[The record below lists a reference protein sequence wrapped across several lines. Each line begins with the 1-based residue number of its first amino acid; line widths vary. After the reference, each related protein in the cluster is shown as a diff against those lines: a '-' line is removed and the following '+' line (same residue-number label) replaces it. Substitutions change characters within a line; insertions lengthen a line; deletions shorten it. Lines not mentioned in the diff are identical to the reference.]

1 MEIFLYFA
9 AFLKVVRL
17 VPTQNSIS
25 AKYQPIVQPWCLENK
40 HKDTHMAL
48 SITSCHQQQIKTF
61 TVTQRQEKSA
71 GQKNLGGSRE
81 PRCGRVQGERW
92 HASWVWGKTDDS
104 QIAKMD
110 LRLPI
115 WRISSSLTDLLCL
128 SVCLSVS
135 TLLYKQLFIRDAI
148 RLEKTKGFFFFQ
160 EGRCPGEICGN
171 SKLTLCASYVCDF
184 PTSIIAL
191 SCNAL
196 SVKGNAFSFDLF
208 KCSAMWLCL
217 ENRNLAG
224 YL

>member
-1 MEIFLYFA
+1 MEMCSILMGFFIPGQQTSQYSYVLKKTVQSYGNISIFCCIFEGSEA
-9 AFLKVVRL
+9 
-17 VPTQNSIS
+17 VPNPKINLSKIS
-25 AKYQPIVQPWCLENK
+25 TNRSALENK

-92 HASWVWGKTDDS
+92 HGSWVWGKTDDS

-128 SVCLSVS
+128 SVCQHPAV
-135 TLLYKQLFIRDAI
+135 QAAI
-148 RLEKTKGFFFFQ
+148 H
-160 EGRCPGEICGN
+160 
-171 SKLTLCASYVCDF
+171 
-184 PTSIIAL
+184 
-191 SCNAL
+191 
-196 SVKGNAFSFDLF
+196 
-208 KCSAMWLCL
+208 
-217 ENRNLAG
+217 
-224 YL
+224 

>member
-1 MEIFLYFA
+1 MEMCSILMGFFLFRGNRLHSIHMYSRKQFNRMEIFLYFA

-128 SVCLSVS
+128 SVCQHPAV
-135 TLLYKQLFIRDAI
+135 QAAI
-148 RLEKTKGFFFFQ
+148 H
-160 EGRCPGEICGN
+160 
-171 SKLTLCASYVCDF
+171 
-184 PTSIIAL
+184 
-191 SCNAL
+191 
-196 SVKGNAFSFDLF
+196 
-208 KCSAMWLCL
+208 
-217 ENRNLAG
+217 
-224 YL
+224 

>member
-128 SVCLSVS
+128 SVCLSAPCCTS
-135 TLLYKQLFIRDAI
+135 SYSLEMLSDWKKQKVLV
-148 RLEKTKGFFFFQ
+148 FFSRRKMSRWDLWELKADF
-160 EGRCPGEICGN
+160 
-171 SKLTLCASYVCDF
+171 VCQ
-184 PTSIIAL
+184 
-191 SCNAL
+191 
-196 SVKGNAFSFDLF
+196 
-208 KCSAMWLCL
+208 LCL
-217 ENRNLAG
+217 RFSNVNHCIIMQCFVCKRECFLFWFV
-224 YL
+224 